1 MQGFDLKLPMSLFFL
16 LTQFKSSVAEFRG
29 FEFVLFEMGNK
40 ASVRDVV
47 TTAYQADR
55 DEGSDLPPL
64 DLVNYLNAESRKAAL
79 ETKIK
84 DGDDLA
90 TPLIIAARDG
100 KLDVVKFLLRY
111 EANIEGRGTIKIDGQ
126 VIENCTAL
134 WFAAAKGHFDV
145 VRLLIEQN
153 AEVDRRTSSNST
165 PLRAAVFDGHL
176 DIVRCLVENGADVN
190 ARNNFNSTPLML
202 TCHNG
207 HLDVASYL
215 VKHGAN
221 INLQDNAGHS
231 CLHYASKRG
240 DVQLVCELLALG
252 AKQTQNLNRLT
263 PLLEASNDCKIEM
276 VEWFINRPECSKEQR
291 IDALELLGATIAND
305 SDAYDIEKAFSFMK
319 RGMEERYE
327 DPSCPLLKKKMEPV
341 EAYQN
346 RTESQT
352 LEELSLLEGDDHA
365 IQMEGLMIRERIL
378 GTDNTILRIPIR
390 YRGNVLANLKKYELC
405 VGLWTRAMEIAMN
418 CNVPGTEELEDLT
431 NLIAE
436 MMQNGHSLYPQTIEN
451 IFEKLIDGKRKLS
464 KNLKSGELEE
474 ERKNE
479 AQETLLFNALYLLV
493 IYTRVQVSSEMKNGN
508 IIDLLQRFLR
518 LEPRTRDGNTLLHL
532 AVWHKTPV
540 RKDAFLQRVC
550 KLPCVETMK
559 LILHAGCDVNSVNA
573 QGNTPL
579 HLAVTFVPGPEQVEI
594 LKEMLELLL
603 DLGADTKLVDKNG
616 QTVMDCCE
624 TDDARGI
631 LSAKGRLGSINIEA
645 RKVRKVRFLT
655 FCIFSI
661 HYHGKHPIEM
671 GEYLI
676 PISIGSCVDYVSL
689 RLVTSLIFL

>member
-1 MQGFDLKLPMSLFFL
+1 M
-16 LTQFKSSVAEFRG
+16 
-29 FEFVLFEMGNK
+29 LFEMDSK
-40 ASVRDVV
+40 ASVRDVI
-47 TTAYQADR
+47 TAFQADR
-55 DEGSDLPPL
+55 DEGSALL
-64 DLVNYLNAESRKAAL
+64 DLLKDLNAESRRAAL
-79 ETKIK
+79 ETEIK

-100 KLDVVKFLLRY
+100 KLNFVKVLLRY
-111 EANIEGRGTIKIDGQ
+111 EANIEARGTIKINGE
-126 VIENCTAL
+126 VIQDCTAL
-134 WFAAAKGHFDV
+134 WVAAGKRHFDV

-153 AEVDRRTSSNST
+153 AEVDGRTSSNST
-165 PLRAAVFDGHL
+165 PLRAAAFNGHL
-176 DIVRCLVENGADVN
+176 NIVRCLVENGADVN

-221 INLQDNAGHS
+221 INIQDNAGQS

-291 IDALELLGATIAND
+291 IDALELLGATIANGA
-305 SDAYDIEKAFSFMK
+305 DAYDIEKAFSFMK

-352 LEELSLLEGDDHA
+352 LEELSLLKDDDHA
-365 IQMEGLMIRERIL
+365 IQMEGLMIKERIL
-378 GTDNTILRIPIR
+378 GTDNIMLWFPIR
-390 YRGNVLANLKKYELC
+390 YRGDVLANLKKYELC

-418 CNVPGTEELEDLT
+418 CNVPGTKDLENLT
-431 NLIAE
+431 NLIAH
-436 MMQNGHSLYPQTIEN
+436 MMQNGHTLNPQTIEN

-464 KNLKSGELEE
+464 ENLKPGDLEE
-474 ERKNE
+474 EFKSA

-493 IYTRVQVSSEMKNGN
+493 MYTKVQVSLEMKNGN
-508 IIDLLQRFLR
+508 MIELLQRFLY

-540 RKDAFLQRVC
+540 RKNANLRGVC
-550 KLPCVETMK
+550 KLPCVETTK
-559 LILHAGCDVNSVNA
+559 LILHVGCDVNPVNT
-573 QGNTPL
+573 QGNAPL
-579 HLAVTFVPGPEQVEI
+579 HLAVTFVPRPDQVEI

-603 DLGADTKLVDKNG
+603 DLGADTKLVNKNG
-616 QTVMDCCE
+616 QTAMDYCE
-624 TDDARGI
+624 TDEARGI
-631 LSAKGRLGSINIEA
+631 LSAKRGPGAMSIEA
-645 RKVRKVRFLT
+645 RKVRKVCF
-655 FCIFSI
+655 
-661 HYHGKHPIEM
+661 
-671 GEYLI
+671 
-676 PISIGSCVDYVSL
+676 
-689 RLVTSLIFL
+689 

>member
-1 MQGFDLKLPMSLFFL
+1 MS
-16 LTQFKSSVAEFRG
+16 
-29 FEFVLFEMGNK
+29 NK

-55 DEGSDLPPL
+55 DEGSDLL
-64 DLVNYLNAESRKAAL
+64 DLLENLNAESRKATL

-90 TPLIIAARDG
+90 TPLVIAVRDG
-100 KLDVVKFLLRY
+100 KLDFVKVLLRY
-111 EANIEGRGTIKIDGQ
+111 EANIEARATIKIDGEA
-126 VIENCTAL
+126 IKDCTAL
-134 WFAAAKGHFDV
+134 WVAAAKGHFDV
-145 VRLLIEQN
+145 VRLLIEQS
-153 AEVDRRTSSNST
+153 AEVDGRTSNNST
-165 PLRAAVFDGHL
+165 PLRAAAVDGHL

-221 INLQDNAGHS
+221 INLQDNHGRS
-231 CLHYASKRG
+231 CLHDASKRG
-240 DVQLVCELLALG
+240 HFQLVCKLLALG
-252 AKQTQNLNRLT
+252 AKQTQTLDRLT

-305 SDAYDIEKAFSFMK
+305 ADAYDIEKAFSFMK

-352 LEELSLLEGDDHA
+352 LEELSLLKDDDHA

-378 GTDNTILRIPIR
+378 GTDNIMLWFPIR
-390 YRGNVLANLKKYELC
+390 YRGDVLANLKKYELC

-418 CNVPGTEELEDLT
+418 CNVPGTKDLENLT
-431 NLIAE
+431 NLIAH
-436 MMQNGHSLYPQTIEN
+436 MMQNGHSLNPQTIEN

-464 KNLKSGELEE
+464 EKLKPGELEE
-474 ERKNE
+474 EQKNE

-493 IYTRVQVSSEMKNGN
+493 MYTKVQVSLEMKNDN
-508 IIDLLQRFLR
+508 MIELLQRFLC
-518 LEPRTRDGNTLLHL
+518 LEPRTREGNTLLHL
-532 AVWHKTPV
+532 AVWYKTPV
-540 RKDAFLQRVC
+540 RKDANLRGVC

-559 LILHAGCDVNSVNA
+559 LLLHAGCDVNSVNI

-579 HLAVTFVPGPEQVEI
+579 HLAVTFAPGPEQVEI

-603 DLGADTKLVDKNG
+603 DLGADTKLIDKNG
-616 QTVMDCCE
+616 QTVIDCCE
-624 TDDARGI
+624 TDEARVI
-631 LSAKGRLGSINIEA
+631 LSAKGGLGDSNI
-645 RKVRKVRFLT
+645 KVSPENTGTRNLKKLIMKMALDKLAYKVILKVPGIGLLFL
-655 FCIFSI
+655 
-661 HYHGKHPIEM
+661 
-671 GEYLI
+671 LN
-676 PISIGSCVDYVSL
+676 
-689 RLVTSLIFL
+689 

>member
-1 MQGFDLKLPMSLFFL
+1 MHSSDRKIIDVFVVL

-29 FEFVLFEMGNK
+29 FEFVLFVMDSK
-40 ASVRDVV
+40 ASVRDV
-47 TTAYQADR
+47 TTAYQADP
-55 DEGSDLPPL
+55 DEGSALL
-64 DLVNYLNAESRKAAL
+64 DLLKDLNAESRKAAL

-100 KLDVVKFLLRY
+100 KLDFLKVLLRY
-111 EANIEGRGTIKIDGQ
+111 EANIEARGTIKIESGEFSEVVED
-126 VIENCTAL
+126 CTAL
-134 WFAAAKGHFDV
+134 WIAAVKGHFDV

-153 AEVDRRTSSNST
+153 AEVDSRTSTNST
-165 PLRAAVFDGHL
+165 PLRAAAFKGHL
-176 DIVRCLVENGADVN
+176 GIVRCLVENGADVN
-190 ARNNFNSTPLML
+190 ARKNFNDTLLMVA
-202 TCHNG
+202 CYKG

-221 INLQDNAGHS
+221 MNLQDHHGRS
-231 CLHYASKRG
+231 CLHYASERG
-240 DVQLVCELLALG
+240 HVQLVCELLALG
-252 AKQTQNLNRLT
+252 AKQIQALDRLT
-263 PLLEASNDCKIEM
+263 PLLEASDDCNIEM
-276 VEWFINRPECSKEQR
+276 VECFINRPECSKEQR
-291 IDALELLGATIAND
+291 IDALELLGATIANN
-305 SDAYDIEKAFSFMK
+305 SKAYDIEKAFSFMK

-327 DPSCPLLKKKMEPV
+327 NPSCPLLKKKMEPV

-390 YRGNVLANLKKYELC
+390 YRGAVLADFKKYELC
-405 VGLWTRAMEIAMN
+405 VGLWTRALEIVMN
-418 CNVPGTEELEDLT
+418 CNVPKTKDLENLT
-431 NLIAE
+431 DLIAE
-436 MMQNGHSLYPQTIEN
+436 MVQKGHSLNPQTIEN

-464 KNLKSGELEE
+464 EKLKPGELEE
-474 ERKNE
+474 EQKNE

-493 IYTRVQVSSEMKNGN
+493 MYTKVQVSSEMKNGN
-508 IIDLLQRFLR
+508 MIDLLQRFLC

-540 RKDAFLQRVC
+540 LKSANLRGVC

-559 LILHAGCDVNSVNA
+559 LILYAGCDVNSVNT

-579 HLAVTFVPGPEQVEI
+579 HLAVTFVPGPEQVDI

-624 TDDARGI
+624 TDEARGI
-631 LSAKGRLGSINIEA
+631 LSAKGGLSAMNIEA
-645 RKVRKVRFLT
+645 RKVRKVSFVT
-655 FCIFSI
+655 PYIFSLN
-661 HYHGKHPIEM
+661 YHSKHPNEM
-671 GEYLI
+671 GELLVHF
-676 PISIGSCVDYVSL
+676 SIGSCVDYVS
-689 RLVTSLIFL
+689 

>member
-1 MQGFDLKLPMSLFFL
+1 MSPPIHSSDRKIINVFVL
-16 LTQFKSSVAEFRG
+16 LTQFKSSVAKFRG
-29 FEFVLFEMGNK
+29 FEFVLFEMDSK
-40 ASVRDVV
+40 ASVRDVI
-47 TTAYQADR
+47 TAFQADR
-55 DEGSDLPPL
+55 DEGSALL
-64 DLVNYLNAESRKAAL
+64 DLLKDLNAESRRAAL
-79 ETKIK
+79 ETEIK

-100 KLDVVKFLLRY
+100 KLNFVKVLLRY
-111 EANIEGRGTIKIDGQ
+111 EANIEARGTIKINGE
-126 VIENCTAL
+126 VIQDCTAL
-134 WFAAAKGHFDV
+134 WVAAGKRHFDV

-153 AEVDRRTSSNST
+153 AEVDGRTSSNST
-165 PLRAAVFDGHL
+165 PLRAAAFNGHL
-176 DIVRCLVENGADVN
+176 NIVRCLVENGADVN

-221 INLQDNAGHS
+221 INIQDNAGQS

-291 IDALELLGATIAND
+291 IDALELLGATIANN
-305 SDAYDIEKAFSFMK
+305 SKAYDIEKAFSFMK

-352 LEELSLLEGDDHA
+352 LEELSLLKDDDHA
-365 IQMEGLMIRERIL
+365 IQMEGLMIKERIL
-378 GTDNTILRIPIR
+378 GTDNIMLWFPIR
-390 YRGNVLANLKKYELC
+390 YRGDVLANLKKYELC

-418 CNVPGTEELEDLT
+418 CNVPGTKDLENLT
-431 NLIAE
+431 NLIAH
-436 MMQNGHSLYPQTIEN
+436 MMQNGHTLNPQTIEN

-464 KNLKSGELEE
+464 ENLKPGDLEE
-474 ERKNE
+474 EFKSA

-493 IYTRVQVSSEMKNGN
+493 MYTKVQVSLEMKNGN
-508 IIDLLQRFLR
+508 MIELLQRFLY

-540 RKDAFLQRVC
+540 RKNANLRGVC
-550 KLPCVETMK
+550 KLPCVETTK
-559 LILHAGCDVNSVNA
+559 LILHVGCDVNPVNT
-573 QGNTPL
+573 QGNAPL
-579 HLAVTFVPGPEQVEI
+579 HLAVTFVPRPDQVEI

-603 DLGADTKLVDKNG
+603 DLGADTKLVNKNG
-616 QTVMDCCE
+616 QTAMDYCE
-624 TDDARGI
+624 TDEARGI
-631 LSAKGRLGSINIEA
+631 LSAKRGPGAMSIEA
-645 RKVRKVRFLT
+645 RKVRKVCF
-655 FCIFSI
+655 
-661 HYHGKHPIEM
+661 
-671 GEYLI
+671 
-676 PISIGSCVDYVSL
+676 
-689 RLVTSLIFL
+689 

>member
-1 MQGFDLKLPMSLFFL
+1 MSPPIHSSDRKIINVFVL
-16 LTQFKSSVAEFRG
+16 LTQFKSSVAKFRG
-29 FEFVLFEMGNK
+29 FEFVLFEMDSK
-40 ASVRDVV
+40 ASVRDVI
-47 TTAYQADR
+47 TAFQADR
-55 DEGSDLPPL
+55 DEGSALL
-64 DLVNYLNAESRKAAL
+64 DLLKDLNAESRRAAL
-79 ETKIK
+79 ETEIK

-100 KLDVVKFLLRY
+100 KLDFVKVLLRY
-111 EANIEGRGTIKIDGQ
+111 EANIEARGTIKIDGE
-126 VIENCTAL
+126 VIEGCTAL
-134 WFAAAKGHFDV
+134 WIAAAKGHFDV

-153 AEVDRRTSSNST
+153 AEVDGRTSSNST
-165 PLRAAVFDGHL
+165 PLRAAAFNGHL
-176 DIVRCLVENGADVN
+176 NIVRCLVENGADVN

-221 INLQDNAGHS
+221 INIQDNAGQS

-305 SDAYDIEKAFSFMK
+305 AHAYDIEKAFSFMK

-352 LEELSLLEGDDHA
+352 LEELSLLKDDDHA

-378 GTDNTILRIPIR
+378 GTDNRMLWFPIR
-390 YRGNVLANLKKYELC
+390 YRGDVLANLKKYELC

-418 CNVPGTEELEDLT
+418 CNVPGTKDLENLT
-431 NLIAE
+431 NIIAH
-436 MMQNGHSLYPQTIEN
+436 MMQNGHTLNPQTIEN

-464 KNLKSGELEE
+464 ENLKPGDLEE
-474 ERKNE
+474 EFKSA

-493 IYTRVQVSSEMKNGN
+493 MYTKVQVSLEMKNGN
-508 IIDLLQRFLR
+508 MIELLQRFLY

-540 RKDAFLQRVC
+540 RKNANLRGVC
-550 KLPCVETMK
+550 KLPCVETTK
-559 LILHAGCDVNSVNA
+559 LILHAGCDVNPVNT
-573 QGNTPL
+573 QGNAPL
-579 HLAVTFVPGPEQVEI
+579 HLAVTFVPRPDQVEI

-603 DLGADTKLVDKNG
+603 DLGADTKLVNKNG
-616 QTVMDCCE
+616 QTAMDYCE
-624 TDDARGI
+624 TDEARGI
-631 LSAKGRLGSINIEA
+631 LSAKRGPGAMSIEA
-645 RKVRKVRFLT
+645 RKVRKVCF
-655 FCIFSI
+655 
-661 HYHGKHPIEM
+661 
-671 GEYLI
+671 
-676 PISIGSCVDYVSL
+676 
-689 RLVTSLIFL
+689 

>member
-1 MQGFDLKLPMSLFFL
+1 M
-16 LTQFKSSVAEFRG
+16 
-29 FEFVLFEMGNK
+29 LFEMDSK
-40 ASVRDVV
+40 ASVRDVI
-47 TTAYQADR
+47 TAFQADR
-55 DEGSDLPPL
+55 DEGSALL
-64 DLVNYLNAESRKAAL
+64 DLLKDLNAESRRAAL
-79 ETKIK
+79 ETEIK

-100 KLDVVKFLLRY
+100 KLNFVKVLLRY
-111 EANIEGRGTIKIDGQ
+111 EANIEARGTIKINGE
-126 VIENCTAL
+126 VIQDCTAL
-134 WFAAAKGHFDV
+134 WVAAGKRHFDV

-153 AEVDRRTSSNST
+153 AEVDGRTSSNST
-165 PLRAAVFDGHL
+165 PLRAAAFNGHL
-176 DIVRCLVENGADVN
+176 NIVRCLVENGADVN

-221 INLQDNAGHS
+221 INIQDNAGQS

-305 SDAYDIEKAFSFMK
+305 PDAYDIEKAFSFMK

-352 LEELSLLEGDDHA
+352 LEELSLLKDDDHA

-378 GTDNTILRIPIR
+378 GTDNIMLWFPIR
-390 YRGNVLANLKKYELC
+390 YRGDVLANLKKYELC

-418 CNVPGTEELEDLT
+418 CNVPGTKDLENLT
-431 NLIAE
+431 NLIAH
-436 MMQNGHSLYPQTIEN
+436 MMQNGHTLNPQTIEN

-464 KNLKSGELEE
+464 EKLKPGELEE
-474 ERKNE
+474 EQKNE

-493 IYTRVQVSSEMKNGN
+493 MYTKVQVSLEMKNGN
-508 IIDLLQRFLR
+508 MIELLQRFLY

-540 RKDAFLQRVC
+540 RKNANLRGVC
-550 KLPCVETMK
+550 KLPCVETTK
-559 LILHAGCDVNSVNA
+559 LILHVGCDVNPVNT
-573 QGNTPL
+573 QGNAPL
-579 HLAVTFVPGPEQVEI
+579 HLAVTFVPRPDQVEI

-603 DLGADTKLVDKNG
+603 DLGADTKLVNKNG
-616 QTVMDCCE
+616 QTAMDYCE
-624 TDDARGI
+624 TDEARGI
-631 LSAKGRLGSINIEA
+631 LSAKRGPGAMSIEA
-645 RKVRKVRFLT
+645 RKVRKVCF
-655 FCIFSI
+655 
-661 HYHGKHPIEM
+661 
-671 GEYLI
+671 
-676 PISIGSCVDYVSL
+676 
-689 RLVTSLIFL
+689 

>member
-1 MQGFDLKLPMSLFFL
+1 MSPPINSSDHKMIYVFVVL
-16 LTQFKSSVAEFRG
+16 LTQFKSSVTKFRG
-29 FEFVLFEMGNK
+29 FEFVLFEMDSK
-40 ASVRDVV
+40 ASVRDV
-47 TTAYQADR
+47 TTAFQADR
-55 DEGSDLPPL
+55 DEGSALL
-64 DLVNYLNAESRKAAL
+64 DLLKDLNAESRKAAL
-79 ETKIK
+79 ETEIK

-100 KLDVVKFLLRY
+100 KLDFVKVLLRY
-111 EANIEGRGTIKIDGQ
+111 EANIEARGTIKIDGE
-126 VIENCTAL
+126 VIEGCTAL
-134 WFAAAKGHFDV
+134 WIAAAKGHFDV

-153 AEVDRRTSSNST
+153 AEVDGRTSSNST
-165 PLRAAVFDGHL
+165 PLRAAAFDGHL

-190 ARNNFNSTPLML
+190 ARTNFNSTPLML
-202 TCHNG
+202 TCYNG

-221 INLQDNAGHS
+221 INLQDNHGRS
-231 CLHYASKRG
+231 CLHDASKEG
-240 DVQLVCELLALG
+240 HVQLVCELLALG

-263 PLLEASNDCKIEM
+263 PLLEASNNCKIEM

-305 SDAYDIEKAFSFMK
+305 PDAYDIEKAFSFMK

-378 GTDNTILRIPIR
+378 GTDNIILWFPIR
-390 YRGNVLANLKKYELC
+390 YRGDVLANLKKYELC

-418 CNVPGTEELEDLT
+418 CNVPETKDLENLT
-431 NLIAE
+431 NLIAH
-436 MMQNGHSLYPQTIEN
+436 MMQNGHSLNPQTIEN

-464 KNLKSGELEE
+464 EKLKSGELEE
-474 ERKNE
+474 EQKNE

-493 IYTRVQVSSEMKNGN
+493 MYTKVQVSSEMKNGN
-508 IIDLLQRFLR
+508 MIDLLQRFLC

-540 RKDAFLQRVC
+540 LKSANLRGVC

-559 LILHAGCDVNSVNA
+559 LILRAGCDVNSVNT

-579 HLAVTFVPGPEQVEI
+579 HLAVTFVPGLEQVEI
-594 LKEMLELLL
+594 LKRMLELLL
-603 DLGADTKLVDKNG
+603 DLGANTKLVDKCG

-624 TDDARGI
+624 TDEARSI
-631 LSAKGRLGSINIEA
+631 LSAKGGLAAMNIEA
-645 RKVRKVRFLT
+645 RKVRKV
-655 FCIFSI
+655 
-661 HYHGKHPIEM
+661 
-671 GEYLI
+671 
-676 PISIGSCVDYVSL
+676 
-689 RLVTSLIFL
+689 

>member
-1 MQGFDLKLPMSLFFL
+1 MSPPIHSSDRKIINVFVL
-16 LTQFKSSVAEFRG
+16 LTQFKSSVAKFRG
-29 FEFVLFEMGNK
+29 FEFVLFEMDSK
-40 ASVRDVV
+40 ASVRDVI
-47 TTAYQADR
+47 TAFQADR
-55 DEGSDLPPL
+55 DEGSALL
-64 DLVNYLNAESRKAAL
+64 DLLKDLNAESRRAAL
-79 ETKIK
+79 ETEIK

-100 KLDVVKFLLRY
+100 KLDFVKVLLRY
-111 EANIEGRGTIKIDGQ
+111 EANIEARGTIKINGE
-126 VIENCTAL
+126 VIQDCTAL
-134 WFAAAKGHFDV
+134 WVAAGKRHFDV

-153 AEVDRRTSSNST
+153 AEVDGRTSSNST
-165 PLRAAVFDGHL
+165 PLRAAAFNGHL
-176 DIVRCLVENGADVN
+176 NIVRCLVENGADVN

-221 INLQDNAGHS
+221 INIQDNAGQS

-291 IDALELLGATIAND
+291 IDALELLGATIANGPH
-305 SDAYDIEKAFSFMK
+305 SYDIQRAFNFMK

-327 DPSCPLLKKKMEPV
+327 YPSCPFLKKKMEPV

-352 LEELSLLEGDDHA
+352 LEELSLLKDDDHA
-365 IQMEGLMIRERIL
+365 IQMEGLMIKERIL
-378 GTDNTILRIPIR
+378 GTDNIMLWFPIR
-390 YRGNVLANLKKYELC
+390 YRGDVLANLKKYELC

-418 CNVPGTEELEDLT
+418 CNVPGTKDLENLT
-431 NLIAE
+431 NLIAH
-436 MMQNGHSLYPQTIEN
+436 MMQNGHTLNPQTIEN

-464 KNLKSGELEE
+464 ENLKPGDLEE
-474 ERKNE
+474 EFKSA

-493 IYTRVQVSSEMKNGN
+493 MYTKVQVSLEMKNGN
-508 IIDLLQRFLR
+508 MIELLQRFLY

-540 RKDAFLQRVC
+540 RKNANLRGVC
-550 KLPCVETMK
+550 KLPCVETTK
-559 LILHAGCDVNSVNA
+559 LILHVGCDVNPVNT
-573 QGNTPL
+573 QGNAPL
-579 HLAVTFVPGPEQVEI
+579 HLAVTFVPRPDQVEI

-603 DLGADTKLVDKNG
+603 DLGADTKLVNKNG
-616 QTVMDCCE
+616 QTAMDYCE
-624 TDDARGI
+624 TDEARGI
-631 LSAKGRLGSINIEA
+631 LSAKRGPGAMSIEA
-645 RKVRKVRFLT
+645 RKVRKVCF
-655 FCIFSI
+655 
-661 HYHGKHPIEM
+661 
-671 GEYLI
+671 
-676 PISIGSCVDYVSL
+676 
-689 RLVTSLIFL
+689 

>member
-1 MQGFDLKLPMSLFFL
+1 MS
-16 LTQFKSSVAEFRG
+16 
-29 FEFVLFEMGNK
+29 NK

-55 DEGSDLPPL
+55 DEGSDLL
-64 DLVNYLNAESRKAAL
+64 DLLENLNAESRKATL

-90 TPLIIAARDG
+90 TPLVIAVRDG
-100 KLDVVKFLLRY
+100 KLDFVKVLLRY
-111 EANIEGRGTIKIDGQ
+111 EANIEARATIKIDGEA
-126 VIENCTAL
+126 IEDCTAL
-134 WFAAAKGHFDV
+134 WVAAAKGHFDV
-145 VRLLIEQN
+145 VRLLIEQS
-153 AEVDRRTSSNST
+153 AEVDGRTSNNST
-165 PLRAAVFDGHL
+165 PLRAAAVDGHL

-190 ARNNFNSTPLML
+190 ARNNFNSTPLMI
-202 TCHNG
+202 TCHSG

-221 INLQDNAGHS
+221 INLQDDDGRS

-240 DVQLVCELLALG
+240 HVQLVCELLALG
-252 AKQTQNLNRLT
+252 AKQTQNRNRLT

-291 IDALELLGATIAND
+291 IDALELLGATIANN
-305 SDAYDIEKAFSFMK
+305 SKAYDIEKAFSFMK

-390 YRGNVLANLKKYELC
+390 YRGAVLADSKKYELS

-418 CNVPGTEELEDLT
+418 CNVPKTKDLENLT
-431 NLIAE
+431 DLIAE
-436 MMQNGHSLYPQTIEN
+436 MVQKGHSLNPQTIEN

-464 KNLKSGELEE
+464 ENLKPGDLEE
-474 ERKNE
+474 EFKSA

-493 IYTRVQVSSEMKNGN
+493 MYTKVQVSLEMKNDN
-508 IIDLLQRFLR
+508 MIELLQRFLC
-518 LEPRTRDGNTLLHL
+518 LEPRTREGNTLLHL
-532 AVWHKTPV
+532 AVWYKTPV
-540 RKDAFLQRVC
+540 RKDANLRGVC

-559 LILHAGCDVNSVNA
+559 LLLHAGCDVNSINT

-579 HLAVTFVPGPEQVEI
+579 HLAVTFAPGPEQVEI

-603 DLGADTKLVDKNG
+603 DLGADTKLIDRNG
-616 QTVMDCCE
+616 QTVIDCCE
-624 TDDARGI
+624 TDEARGI
-631 LSAKGRLGSINIEA
+631 LSAKRGLGAMNIE
-645 RKVRKVRFLT
+645 T
-655 FCIFSI
+655 
-661 HYHGKHPIEM
+661 IEVLP
-671 GEYLI
+671 GEYGNQKSEKI
-676 PISIGSCVDYVSL
+676 NNENGL
-689 RLVTSLIFL
+689 R

>member
-1 MQGFDLKLPMSLFFL
+1 MHSSDRKIIDVFVVL

-29 FEFVLFEMGNK
+29 FEFVLFVMDSK
-40 ASVRDVV
+40 ASVRDV
-47 TTAYQADR
+47 TTAYQADP
-55 DEGSDLPPL
+55 DEGSALL
-64 DLVNYLNAESRKAAL
+64 DLLKDLNAESRKAAL

-100 KLDVVKFLLRY
+100 KLDFLKVLLRY
-111 EANIEGRGTIKIDGQ
+111 EANIEARGTIKIESGEFSEVVED
-126 VIENCTAL
+126 CTAL
-134 WFAAAKGHFDV
+134 WIAAVKGHFDV

-153 AEVDRRTSSNST
+153 AEVDSRTSTNST
-165 PLRAAVFDGHL
+165 PLRAAAFKGHL
-176 DIVRCLVENGADVN
+176 GIVRCLVENGADVN
-190 ARNNFNSTPLML
+190 ARKNFNDTLLMVA
-202 TCHNG
+202 CYKG

-221 INLQDNAGHS
+221 MNLQDHHGRS
-231 CLHYASKRG
+231 CLHYASERG
-240 DVQLVCELLALG
+240 HVQLVCELLALG
-252 AKQTQNLNRLT
+252 AKQIQALDRLT
-263 PLLEASNDCKIEM
+263 PLLEASDDCNIEM
-276 VEWFINRPECSKEQR
+276 VECFINRPECSKEQR
-291 IDALELLGATIAND
+291 IDALELLGATIANN
-305 SDAYDIEKAFSFMK
+305 SKAYDIEKAFSFMK

-390 YRGNVLANLKKYELC
+390 YRGAVLADSKKYELS

-418 CNVPGTEELEDLT
+418 CNVPKTKDLENLT
-431 NLIAE
+431 DLIAE
-436 MMQNGHSLYPQTIEN
+436 MVQKGHSLNPQTIEN

-464 KNLKSGELEE
+464 EKLKPGELEE
-474 ERKNE
+474 EHKNE

-493 IYTRVQVSSEMKNGN
+493 MYTKVQVSSEMKNGN
-508 IIDLLQRFLR
+508 MIDLLQRFLC

-532 AVWHKTPV
+532 AAWHKTPV
-540 RKDAFLQRVC
+540 PRDIVANWRGVC
-550 KLPCVETMK
+550 ELPCVETMK
-559 LILHAGCDVNSVNA
+559 LILYAGCDVNSVNT

-579 HLAVTFVPGPEQVEI
+579 HLAVTFVPGPEQVDI

-624 TDDARGI
+624 TDEARGI
-631 LSAKGRLGSINIEA
+631 LSAKGGLSAMNIEA
-645 RKVRKVRFLT
+645 RKVRKVSFVT
-655 FCIFSI
+655 PYIFSLN
-661 HYHGKHPIEM
+661 YHSKHPNEM
-671 GEYLI
+671 GELLVHF
-676 PISIGSCVDYVSL
+676 SIGSCVDYVS
-689 RLVTSLIFL
+689 

>member
-1 MQGFDLKLPMSLFFL
+1 M
-16 LTQFKSSVAEFRG
+16 
-29 FEFVLFEMGNK
+29 LFEMDNG
-40 ASVRDVV
+40 ASIRDAV
-47 TTAYQADR
+47 TTAYRADR
-55 DEGSDLPPL
+55 GEGSTLL
-64 DLVNYLNAESRKAAL
+64 DFLEDLNAESRKAAL

-90 TPLIIAARDG
+90 PPLIIAARDG
-100 KLDVVKFLLRY
+100 NLDFVKALLRY
-111 EANIEGRGTIKIDGQ
+111 EANTEARGTIKDDGE
-126 VIENCTAL
+126 VKEDCTAL
-134 WFAAAKGHFDV
+134 WVAAAKGHFDV

-153 AEVDRRTSSNST
+153 ADVDGRTSTNST
-165 PLRAAVFDGHL
+165 PLRAAAFDGRL
-176 DIVRCLVENGADVN
+176 DIVRYLVENRADVN
-190 ARNNFNSTPLML
+190 ARNDFNSTPLMV
-202 TCHNG
+202 TCYKG
-207 HLDVASYL
+207 HPNVATYL

-221 INLQDNAGHS
+221 INLQDNEGSS
-231 CLHYASKRG
+231 CLHYASKG
-240 DVQLVCELLALG
+240 GHFQLACELLALG
-252 AKQTQNLNRLT
+252 AKQTQNRNRLT
-263 PLLEASNDCKIEM
+263 PLLGASNNCKIEM
-276 VEWFINRPECSKEQR
+276 VEWFISRPECSREER
-291 IDALELLGATIAND
+291 IDALELLGATIANV
-305 SDAYDIEKAFSFMK
+305 SKAYDIEKAFSFMK

-365 IQMEGLMIRERIL
+365 IQIEGLMIRERIL
-378 GTDNTILRIPIR
+378 GTDNTILRYPIR
-390 YRGNVLANLKKYELC
+390 YRGAVLADCKKYKLC
-405 VGLWTRAMEIAMN
+405 VDLWTRSMEIAMN
-418 CNVPGTEELEDLT
+418 CNVPKTEELESLTDLV
-431 NLIAE
+431 AE
-436 MMQNGHSLYPQTIEN
+436 MVKNGHSLSSQTIEN

-464 KNLKSGELEE
+464 EKLKTGELEE
-474 ERKNE
+474 EQKNE

-493 IYTRVQVSSEMKNGN
+493 MYTKVQVSSEMKNGN
-508 IIDLLQRFLR
+508 MIDLLQRFLC

-579 HLAVTFVPGPEQVEI
+579 HLAVTFVPEPEQVEI
-594 LKEMLELLL
+594 LKEILELLL

-616 QTVMDCCE
+616 QTVMGCCE
-624 TDDARGI
+624 TDEARGI
-631 LSAKGRLGSINIEA
+631 LSAKGRLGAINIEA

-655 FCIFSI
+655 FCIFSL

-671 GEYLI
+671 GEYLMRERVEGLAI
-676 PISIGSCVDYVSL
+676 FSKIAVECFSL
-689 RLVTSLIFL
+689 FT

>member
-1 MQGFDLKLPMSLFFL
+1 MHSSDRKIIDVFVVL

-29 FEFVLFEMGNK
+29 FEFVLFVMDSK
-40 ASVRDVV
+40 ASVRDV
-47 TTAYQADR
+47 TTAYQADP
-55 DEGSDLPPL
+55 DEGSALL
-64 DLVNYLNAESRKAAL
+64 DLLKDLNAESRKAAL

-84 DGDDLA
+84 DGDDLV

-100 KLDVVKFLLRY
+100 KLDFLKVLLRY
-111 EANIEGRGTIKIDGQ
+111 EANIEARGTIKIESGEFSEVVED
-126 VIENCTAL
+126 CTAL
-134 WFAAAKGHFDV
+134 WIAAVKGHFDV

-153 AEVDRRTSSNST
+153 AEVDGRTSNNST
-165 PLRAAVFDGHL
+165 PLRAAAVDGHL

-190 ARNNFNSTPLML
+190 ARNNFNSTPLMI
-202 TCHNG
+202 TCHSG

-221 INLQDNAGHS
+221 INLQDDDGRS

-240 DVQLVCELLALG
+240 HVQLVCELLALG
-252 AKQTQNLNRLT
+252 AKQTQNRNRLT

-291 IDALELLGATIAND
+291 IDALELLGATIANN
-305 SDAYDIEKAFSFMK
+305 SKAYDIEKAFSFMK

-390 YRGNVLANLKKYELC
+390 YRGAVLADSKKYELS

-418 CNVPGTEELEDLT
+418 CNVPKTKDLENLT
-431 NLIAE
+431 DLIAE
-436 MMQNGHSLYPQTIEN
+436 MVQKGHSLNPQTIEN

-464 KNLKSGELEE
+464 ENLKPGELEE
-474 ERKNE
+474 EHRNE
-479 AQETLLFNALYLLV
+479 IQETLLFNALYLLV
-493 IYTRVQVSSEMKNGN
+493 MYTKVQVSLEMKNGN
-508 IIDLLQRFLR
+508 MIDLLQRFLCF
-518 LEPRTRDGNTLLHL
+518 EPRTRDGNTLLHL

-540 RKDAFLQRVC
+540 RKDVNFRGVC

-559 LILHAGCDVNSVNA
+559 LILYAGCDVNSVNT

-579 HLAVTFVPGPEQVEI
+579 HLAVTFVPGPEQVDI

-616 QTVMDCCE
+616 QTVMDYCE
-624 TDDARGI
+624 TDEARGI
-631 LSAKGRLGSINIEA
+631 LSAKGGLGAMNIEA
-645 RKVRKVRFLT
+645 RKVRKVSFVT
-655 FCIFSI
+655 PYIFSLN
-661 HYHGKHPIEM
+661 YHSKHPNEM
-671 GEYLI
+671 GELLVHF
-676 PISIGSCVDYVSL
+676 STGSCVDYVS
-689 RLVTSLIFL
+689 

>member
-1 MQGFDLKLPMSLFFL
+1 MQSYDLKIVNAFVVL

-29 FEFVLFEMGNK
+29 FLFVLFKMGNK
-40 ASVRDVV
+40 ASIRGVV

-55 DEGSDLPPL
+55 DDGSDLF
-64 DLVNYLNAESRKAAL
+64 DLVRYLSAESRKAAL

-100 KLDVVKFLLRY
+100 KLDFVKVLLRY
-111 EANIEGRGTIKIDGQ
+111 EANIEARGTIKIDGE
-126 VIENCTAL
+126 VIEGCTAL
-134 WFAAAKGHFDV
+134 WIAAAKGHFDV

-153 AEVDRRTSSNST
+153 AEVDGRTSSNST
-165 PLRAAVFDGHL
+165 PLRAAALHGHL

-190 ARNNFNSTPLML
+190 ARTSFNNTPLML
-202 TCHNG
+202 ACNKG
-207 HLDVASYL
+207 HLDVVSYL

-221 INLQDNAGHS
+221 INLHNNKGSS
-231 CLHYASKRG
+231 CLHRASEG
-240 DVQLVCELLALG
+240 GHVQVACELLALG
-252 AKQTQNLNRLT
+252 AKQTQNLDRFT
-263 PLLEASNDCKIEM
+263 PLLEASNNCKIEM
-276 VEWFINRPECSKEQR
+276 VEWFINRPVCSKEER

-305 SDAYDIEKAFSFMK
+305 PDAYDFEKAFSFMK

-378 GTDNTILRIPIR
+378 GTDNTILRFLIR
-390 YRGNVLANLKKYELC
+390 WRGAFFADFKKYKLSIGLC
-405 VGLWTRAMEIAMN
+405 TRAMEIAMN
-418 CNVPGTEELEDLT
+418 CNVPSTEDLELLT
-431 NLIAE
+431 GIIGQ
-436 MMQNGHSLYPQTIEN
+436 MVHDGHSLSPNSIEN
-451 IFEKLIDGKRKLS
+451 IFEKLIHEKRKLS
-464 KNLKSGELEE
+464 ENLKHGELEE
-474 ERKNE
+474 EHHDE
-479 AQETLLFNALYLLV
+479 AQDTLLFNALYLLV
-493 IYTRVQVSSEMKNGN
+493 MYTKVQVSSEMKNGN
-508 IIDLLQRFLR
+508 MSDLLQRFLC

-540 RKDAFLQRVC
+540 RKFASLREVC

-559 LILHAGCDVNSVNA
+559 LILHAGCDVNSVNT

-579 HLAVTFVPGPEQVEI
+579 HLAVTFMPGPEQVDI
-594 LKEMLELLL
+594 LKEMLEFLL

-624 TDDARGI
+624 TDEARSI
-631 LSAKGRLGSINIEA
+631 LSAKGRLGAMNIEA
-645 RKVRKVRFLT
+645 RKVRKVPF
-655 FCIFSI
+655 
-661 HYHGKHPIEM
+661 
-671 GEYLI
+671 
-676 PISIGSCVDYVSL
+676 
-689 RLVTSLIFL
+689 

>member
-1 MQGFDLKLPMSLFFL
+1 MS
-16 LTQFKSSVAEFRG
+16 
-29 FEFVLFEMGNK
+29 NK

-55 DEGSDLPPL
+55 DEGSDLL
-64 DLVNYLNAESRKAAL
+64 DLLENLNAESRKATL

-90 TPLIIAARDG
+90 TPLVIAVRDG
-100 KLDVVKFLLRY
+100 KLDFVKVLLRY
-111 EANIEGRGTIKIDGQ
+111 EANIETRATIKIDGEA
-126 VIENCTAL
+126 IKDCTAL
-134 WFAAAKGHFDV
+134 WVAAAKGHFDV
-145 VRLLIEQN
+145 VRLLIEQS
-153 AEVDRRTSSNST
+153 AEVDGRTSNNST
-165 PLRAAVFDGHL
+165 PLRAAAVDGHL

-221 INLQDNAGHS
+221 INLQDNHGRS

-240 DVQLVCELLALG
+240 HVQLVCKLLALG
-252 AKQTQNLNRLT
+252 AKQTQTLDRLT

-305 SDAYDIEKAFSFMK
+305 PDAYDIEKAFSFMK

-390 YRGNVLANLKKYELC
+390 YRGAVLADSKKYELS

-418 CNVPGTEELEDLT
+418 CNVPKTKDLENLT
-431 NLIAE
+431 DLIAE
-436 MMQNGHSLYPQTIEN
+436 MVQIGHSLSPQTIEN

-464 KNLKSGELEE
+464 EKLKPGELEE
-474 ERKNE
+474 EQKNE

-493 IYTRVQVSSEMKNGN
+493 MYTKVQVSLEMKNDN
-508 IIDLLQRFLR
+508 MIELLQRFLC
-518 LEPRTRDGNTLLHL
+518 LEPRTREGNTLLHL
-532 AVWHKTPV
+532 AVWYKTPV
-540 RKDAFLQRVC
+540 RKDANLRGVC

-559 LILHAGCDVNSVNA
+559 LLLHAGCDVNSVNV

-579 HLAVTFVPGPEQVEI
+579 HLAVTFAPGPEQVEI

-603 DLGADTKLVDKNG
+603 DLGADTKLIDNNG
-616 QTVMDCCE
+616 QTVIDCCE
-624 TDDARGI
+624 TDEARGI
-631 LSAKGRLGSINIEA
+631 LSAKGGLGDSNIETI
-645 RKVRKVRFLT
+645 KVSPENTGTKNLKKLIMKMALDKLAYKVILKVPGIGLLFL
-655 FCIFSI
+655 
-661 HYHGKHPIEM
+661 
-671 GEYLI
+671 LN
-676 PISIGSCVDYVSL
+676 
-689 RLVTSLIFL
+689 

>member
-1 MQGFDLKLPMSLFFL
+1 M
-16 LTQFKSSVAEFRG
+16 
-29 FEFVLFEMGNK
+29 LFEMDSK
-40 ASVRDVV
+40 ASVRDVI
-47 TTAYQADR
+47 TAFQADR
-55 DEGSDLPPL
+55 DEGSALL
-64 DLVNYLNAESRKAAL
+64 DLLKDLNAESRKAAL
-79 ETKIK
+79 ETEIK

-100 KLDVVKFLLRY
+100 KLNFVKVLLRY
-111 EANIEGRGTIKIDGQ
+111 EANIEARGTIKINGE
-126 VIENCTAL
+126 VIQDCTAL
-134 WFAAAKGHFDV
+134 WVAAGKRHFDV

-153 AEVDRRTSSNST
+153 AEVDGRTSSNST
-165 PLRAAVFDGHL
+165 PLRAAAFNGHL
-176 DIVRCLVENGADVN
+176 NIVRCLVENGADVN

-221 INLQDNAGHS
+221 INIQDNAGQS

-291 IDALELLGATIAND
+291 IDALELLGATIANGPH
-305 SDAYDIEKAFSFMK
+305 SYDIQRAFNFMK

-327 DPSCPLLKKKMEPV
+327 DPSCPFLKKKMEPV

-378 GTDNTILRIPIR
+378 GTDNIMLWFPIR
-390 YRGNVLANLKKYELC
+390 YRGDVLANLKKYELC

-418 CNVPGTEELEDLT
+418 CNVPGTKDLENLT
-431 NLIAE
+431 NLIAH
-436 MMQNGHSLYPQTIEN
+436 MMQNGHTLNPQTIEN

-464 KNLKSGELEE
+464 ENLKPGDLEE
-474 ERKNE
+474 EFKSA

-493 IYTRVQVSSEMKNGN
+493 MYTKVRVSLEMKNGN
-508 IIDLLQRFLR
+508 MIELLQRFLY

-540 RKDAFLQRVC
+540 RKNANLRGVC
-550 KLPCVETMK
+550 KLPCVETTK
-559 LILHAGCDVNSVNA
+559 LILHAGCDVNPVNT
-573 QGNTPL
+573 QGNAPL
-579 HLAVTFVPGPEQVEI
+579 HLAVTFVPRPDQVEI

-603 DLGADTKLVDKNG
+603 DLGADTKLVNKNG
-616 QTVMDCCE
+616 QTAMDYCE
-624 TDDARGI
+624 TDEARGI
-631 LSAKGRLGSINIEA
+631 LSAKRGPGAMSIEA
-645 RKVRKVRFLT
+645 RKVRKVCF
-655 FCIFSI
+655 
-661 HYHGKHPIEM
+661 
-671 GEYLI
+671 
-676 PISIGSCVDYVSL
+676 
-689 RLVTSLIFL
+689 

>member
-1 MQGFDLKLPMSLFFL
+1 M
-16 LTQFKSSVAEFRG
+16 
-29 FEFVLFEMGNK
+29 LFEMDNG
-40 ASVRDVV
+40 ASIRDAV

-55 DEGSDLPPL
+55 GEGSTLL
-64 DLVNYLNAESRKAAL
+64 DFLKDLNAESRKAAL

-100 KLDVVKFLLRY
+100 KLDFVKALLRY
-111 EANIEGRGTIKIDGQ
+111 EANTEARGTIKDDGE
-126 VIENCTAL
+126 VKEDCTAL
-134 WFAAAKGHFDV
+134 WVAAAKGHFDV

-153 AEVDRRTSSNST
+153 ADVDGRTSGNST
-165 PLRAAVFDGHL
+165 PLRAAAFDGHL
-176 DIVRCLVENGADVN
+176 DIVRYLVENRADVN
-190 ARNNFNSTPLML
+190 ARNDFNSTPLMV
-202 TCHNG
+202 TCDKG
-207 HLDVASYL
+207 HPNVATYL

-221 INLQDNAGHS
+221 INLQDNEGSS
-231 CLHYASKRG
+231 CLHYASKG
-240 DVQLVCELLALG
+240 GHFQLACELLALG

-263 PLLEASNDCKIEM
+263 PLLDASNNCKIEM
-276 VEWFINRPECSKEQR
+276 VEWFISRPECSREER

-305 SDAYDIEKAFSFMK
+305 SKAYDIEKAFSFMK

-390 YRGNVLANLKKYELC
+390 YRGAVLADFKKYELS
-405 VGLWTRAMEIAMN
+405 VGLWTRALEIVMN
-418 CNVPGTEELEDLT
+418 CNVPKTKDLENLT
-431 NLIAE
+431 DLIAE
-436 MMQNGHSLYPQTIEN
+436 MVQIGHSLSPQTIEN

-464 KNLKSGELEE
+464 EKLKPGELEE
-474 ERKNE
+474 EQKNE

-493 IYTRVQVSSEMKNGN
+493 MYTKVQVSSEMKNGN
-508 IIDLLQRFLR
+508 MIDLLQRFLC

-532 AVWHKTPV
+532 AAWHKTPV
-540 RKDAFLQRVC
+540 PRDTVANWRGVC
-550 KLPCVETMK
+550 ELPCVETMK
-559 LILHAGCDVNSVNA
+559 LLLHAGCDVNSVNT

-579 HLAVTFVPGPEQVEI
+579 HLAVTFVPGPEQVEV
-594 LKEMLELLL
+594 LREMLELLL
-603 DLGADTKLVDKNG
+603 DLGADTKLVNKNG

-624 TDDARGI
+624 TDEARDI
-631 LSAKGRLGSINIEA
+631 LSAKGGLGAMNIKA
-645 RKVRKVRFLT
+645 RKVKKV
-655 FCIFSI
+655 
-661 HYHGKHPIEM
+661 
-671 GEYLI
+671 
-676 PISIGSCVDYVSL
+676 
-689 RLVTSLIFL
+689 

>member
-64 DLVNYLNAESRKAAL
+64 DLVNYFNAESRKAAL

-221 INLQDNAGHS
+221 INIQDNAGQS

-291 IDALELLGATIAND
+291 IDALELLGATIANGPY
-305 SDAYDIEKAFSFMK
+305 SYDIQRAFNFMK
-319 RGMEERYE
+319 RGMEDRYE

-390 YRGNVLANLKKYELC
+390 YRGNILANLKKYELC

-418 CNVPGTEELEDLT
+418 CNVPGTKDLENLT
-431 NLIAE
+431 NLIAH
-436 MMQNGHSLYPQTIEN
+436 MMQNGHTLNPQTIEN

-464 KNLKSGELEE
+464 KKLKSGELEE
-474 ERKNE
+474 EQKNE

-631 LSAKGRLGSINIEA
+631 LSAKGRLGAINIEA

>member
-1 MQGFDLKLPMSLFFL
+1 M
-16 LTQFKSSVAEFRG
+16 
-29 FEFVLFEMGNK
+29 LFEMDSK
-40 ASVRDVV
+40 ASVRDVI
-47 TTAYQADR
+47 TAFQADR
-55 DEGSDLPPL
+55 DEGSALL
-64 DLVNYLNAESRKAAL
+64 DLLKDLNAESRRAAL
-79 ETKIK
+79 ETEIK

-100 KLDVVKFLLRY
+100 KLNFVKVLLRY
-111 EANIEGRGTIKIDGQ
+111 EANIEARGTIKINGE
-126 VIENCTAL
+126 VIQDCTAL
-134 WFAAAKGHFDV
+134 WVAAGKRHFDV

-153 AEVDRRTSSNST
+153 AEVDGRTSSNST
-165 PLRAAVFDGHL
+165 PLRAAAFNGHL
-176 DIVRCLVENGADVN
+176 NIVRCLVENGADVN

-221 INLQDNAGHS
+221 INIQDNAGQS

-305 SDAYDIEKAFSFMK
+305 PDAYDIEKAFSFMK

-352 LEELSLLEGDDHA
+352 LEELSLLKDDDHA
-365 IQMEGLMIRERIL
+365 IQMEGLMIKERIL
-378 GTDNTILRIPIR
+378 GTDNIMLWFPIR
-390 YRGNVLANLKKYELC
+390 YRGDVLANLKKYELC

-418 CNVPGTEELEDLT
+418 CNVPGTKDLENLT
-431 NLIAE
+431 NLIAH
-436 MMQNGHSLYPQTIEN
+436 MMQNGHTLNPQTIEN

-464 KNLKSGELEE
+464 ENLKPGDLEE
-474 ERKNE
+474 EFKSA

-493 IYTRVQVSSEMKNGN
+493 MYTKVQVSLEMKNGN
-508 IIDLLQRFLR
+508 MIELLQRFLY

-540 RKDAFLQRVC
+540 RKNANLRGVC
-550 KLPCVETMK
+550 KLPCVETTK
-559 LILHAGCDVNSVNA
+559 LILHVGCDVNPVNT
-573 QGNTPL
+573 QGNAPL
-579 HLAVTFVPGPEQVEI
+579 HLAVTFVPRPDQVEI

-603 DLGADTKLVDKNG
+603 DLGADTKLVNKNG
-616 QTVMDCCE
+616 QTAMDYCE
-624 TDDARGI
+624 TDEARGI
-631 LSAKGRLGSINIEA
+631 LSAKRGPGAMSIEA
-645 RKVRKVRFLT
+645 RKVRKVCF
-655 FCIFSI
+655 
-661 HYHGKHPIEM
+661 
-671 GEYLI
+671 
-676 PISIGSCVDYVSL
+676 
-689 RLVTSLIFL
+689 

>member
-1 MQGFDLKLPMSLFFL
+1 
-16 LTQFKSSVAEFRG
+16 
-29 FEFVLFEMGNK
+29 MGNT
-40 ASVRDVV
+40 ASILDA
-47 TTAYQADR
+47 TTAHQADR
-55 DEGSDLPPL
+55 DKDSDLL
-64 DLVNYLNAESRKAAL
+64 DQFLKDFNPESRKAAL
-79 ETKIK
+79 ETKQE
-84 DGDDLA
+84 DGNDFA
-90 TPLIIAARDG
+90 TRLIIAARDG
-100 KLDVVKFLLRY
+100 KLGFVKVLLRY
-111 EANIEGRGTIKIDGQ
+111 EANIEARGTIKIDGE
-126 VIENCTAL
+126 VIQDCTAL
-134 WFAAAKGHFDV
+134 WVAAAKGHFDV

-153 AEVDRRTSSNST
+153 AEVDCRTSSNST
-165 PLRAAVFDGHL
+165 PLRAAAFGGYL

-190 ARNNFNSTPLML
+190 AHACGNSTPLMT

-215 VKHGAN
+215 LKHDAH
-221 INLQDNAGHS
+221 INLQDNDERS
-231 CLHYASKRG
+231 CLHYASKQG
-240 DVQLVCELLALG
+240 HVQLVCELLASG
-252 AKQTQNLNRLT
+252 AKQTRNLNRLT
-263 PLLEASNDCKIEM
+263 LLLEASNNCKIEM

-390 YRGNVLANLKKYELC
+390 YRGAVLADSKKYELS
-405 VGLWTRAMEIAMN
+405 VGLWTRAMEIAMS
-418 CNVPGTEELEDLT
+418 CNVPKTKDLENLT
-431 NLIAE
+431 DLIAE
-436 MMQNGHSLYPQTIEN
+436 MVQNGHSLSPQTIEN

-464 KNLKSGELEE
+464 EKLKPGELEE
-474 ERKNE
+474 EQKNE

-493 IYTRVQVSSEMKNGN
+493 MYTKVQVSSEMKNGN
-508 IIDLLQRFLR
+508 MIDLLQRFLC

-532 AVWHKTPV
+532 AAWHKTPV
-540 RKDAFLQRVC
+540 RKNAYLRGVC

-559 LILHAGCDVNSVNA
+559 LIFHAGCDVNSVNT

-579 HLAVTFVPGPEQVEI
+579 HLAVTFVPRPGQVDI

-616 QTVMDCCE
+616 QTVMDYCE
-624 TDDARGI
+624 TDEARGI
-631 LSAKGRLGSINIEA
+631 LSAKGGLGAMNIEA
-645 RKVRKVRFLT
+645 RKVRKV
-655 FCIFSI
+655 
-661 HYHGKHPIEM
+661 
-671 GEYLI
+671 
-676 PISIGSCVDYVSL
+676 
-689 RLVTSLIFL
+689 